1 MRQYNPCLIFLK
13 IFSINIFF
21 SYQLK
26 PIFKTHYHIHIF
38 IEYIKYI
45 TTSVTLQIRKY
56 IRNNNFLF
64 EINYSYSGLCHQ
76 GAFKLPS
83 GKWLCV
89 VNDEIKKD
97 YYEGQQFCEDNG
109 FERLFEVR
117 SPEDSQFTNK
127 LEFCEQKNRMCFH
140 TSKIAQI
147 LNL

>member
-13 IFSINIFF
+13 IFLINIFF
-21 SYQLK
+21 SHISSNQFLK
-26 PIFKTHYHIHIF
+26 HIPYTYFHR
-38 IEYIKYI
+38 IKY
-45 TTSVTLQIRKY
+45 
-56 IRNNNFLF
+56 FLF
-64 EINYSYSGLCHQ
+64 EINYFYSGLCHQ

-127 LEFCEQKNRMCFH
+127 LEFCE
-140 TSKIAQI
+140 
-147 LNL
+147 